1 MPATV
6 AAPRTASA
14 PSRASVPPRT
24 AVQPRPSV
32 QPRAAVRPEGRV
44 THAPYRREPYIRARP
59 VPGVTVD
66 AKAVAWTRTHV
77 LLHWIDDDG
86 QAHNRWLAAAL
97 VHRIQRSDSGWQ
109 DPYDDHAFYLGA
121 AQATA
126 PREAAVQAA

>member
-14 PSRASVPPRT
+14 PSRASVQPRASVPPRT
-24 AVQPRPSV
+24 P
-32 QPRAAVRPEGRV
+32 VRPEGRV

-66 AKAVAWTRTHV
+66 GKAVAWTRTHV

-121 AQATA
+121 AQAAPAQATA
-126 PREAAVQAA
+126 VQEAAVQAA